1 MRNPISATRREV
13 ISASLGI
20 AAVLPADAENANSH
34 RPVLTPA
41 DKFVDVSRG
50 APIPHSLRGEKQAD
64 AGLTPQTW
72 QLEILGEG
80 TTKVAIP
87 LTRASGNALDYRALL
102 ALGDAGH
109 VTFIKAMQCLN
120 IEEPLGQGLWE
131 GVPLRTVLGLVGQCS
146 NVRRVYY
153 SGFHNNEASQL
164 FQSSLSLT
172 DALESPPGCPPACL
186 VYRLNGQPLPPERGG
201 PVRMVIP
208 WAHGFKSIK
217 WLNKITLTNEF
228 RANDTYA
235 DANNDPESHLK
246 TAAYLNDIPE
256 KVTVGSELTLRG
268 VVVCGLSGLARV
280 ECWLRPST
288 TRQAPVTPQ
297 SSEWQHAN
305 WRTATIQ
312 PAPTHWNSELPPGTD
327 VSAVYG
333 FRKSKR
339 SPTIWPMPYTMAS
352 WSFHI
357 GKIPPGTYEIRARAV
372 DLNGFAQP
380 EPRPDRQTGLNPVQV
395 ARFVVVT

>member
-1 MRNPISATRREV
+1 MRNALSATRRELLT
-13 ISASLGI
+13 ASLGI
-20 AAVLPADAENANSH
+20 AAGLPASGESAADP
-34 RPVLTPA
+34 RKVLTAA

-50 APIPHSLRGEKQAD
+50 TPIPHSLRGAQQEA
-64 AGLTPQTW
+64 AGLMPDSW
-72 QLEILGEG
+72 QLEIVGEG
-80 TTKVAIP
+80 ATKLANP
-87 LTRASGNALDYRALL
+87 LTRDAGNALDYRALN
-102 ALGDAGH
+102 ALGKAER

-131 GVPLRTVLGLVGQCS
+131 GVPLRRVLQLCGSFS

-153 SGFHNNEASQL
+153 SGFHNNQPAQL

-172 DALESPPGCPPACL
+172 DALETPPGCPPACL

-217 WLNKITLTNEF
+217 WLNRITLTNEF
-228 RANDTYA
+228 RSNDTYA

-246 TAAYLNDIPE
+246 TAAYLDEVPE
-256 KVTVGSELTLRG
+256 KVTVGSGITFRG
-268 VVVCGLSGLARV
+268 VVICGLSGLARV
-280 ECWLRPST
+280 ECWLRPVSAT
-288 TRQAPVTPQ
+288 SSPVTPH
-297 SSEWQHAN
+297 SAEWQQAS
-305 WRTATIQ
+305 WRLALIQ
-312 PAPTHWNSELPPGTD
+312 PAPAHWQSELPHGTEL
-327 VSAVYG
+327 SGIYG
-333 FRKSKR
+333 FRKGKG
-339 SPTIWPMPYTMAS
+339 SPISWPLPYTMTG

-357 GKIPPGTYEIRARAV
+357 GKMPPGMYELRARAV

-395 ARFVVVT
+395 ARFMAVN